1 MTASTSKSQKN
12 ERRGQIRRITDRLTD
27 ELYNTGTTPDC
38 FSGVERTADAIL
50 LLDSE
55 KRVLHVSSQAEEI
68 INRSS
73 IHFTLFPR
81 FALPSLPNTA
91 RFQAFVNQKDKK
103 TRPLILQLANEETRE
118 VLLFSC
124 FRLSEPKTADL
135 NVARFLIKLRDPYR
149 QLNNQLELFIEQC
162 NLTRAEGRLC
172 SALADGLTLNDYCAY
187 WNIRIS
193 TTRSQ
198 LSSIFYK
205 TQTKGQLDL
214 LRLIFLFPFL

>member
-1 MTASTSKSQKN
+1 MTASTLESQKN
-12 ERRGQIRRITDRLTD
+12 ERRGQIRRITDRLTN
-27 ELYNTGTTPDC
+27 ELYNTGTTPEC

-55 KRVLHVSSQAEEI
+55 KRVIHVSSQAEKI

-73 IHFTLFPR
+73 ISFTLFPR

-91 RFQAFVNQKDKK
+91 RFEAFVNQKNKK
-103 TRPLILQLANEETRE
+103 TGPLILQLSNEKTRQI
-118 VLLFSC
+118 LLFSC

-149 QLNNQLELFIEQC
+149 QLNNQLELFTEQY

-172 SALADGLTLNDYCAY
+172 CALADGLTLNDYCAY
-187 WNIRIS
+187 WNIRMS
-193 TTRSQ
+193 TARSQ
-198 LSSIFYK
+198 LSSIFHK

-214 LRLIFLFPFL
+214 LRLIFLFTCL